1 MVDKVSMTVIL
12 FAMRRDMKYVDDDD
26 ALIVETRVREREHE
40 GD

>member
-12 FAMRRDMKYVDDDD
+12 SAMRRDMKYVDDDD
-26 ALIVETRVREREHE
+26 VDRSNESEGKNE